1 MIYINKKSYIYLI
14 GLSVLIIAFTLI
26 LIPKEESVQNV
37 NKLNA
42 TVINSNYNKLTVQDE
57 DNIIYTFRLEE
68 NNYKAGDNLII
79 EYTGLLDKN
88 TENQKNTLTNITPV
102 SQDEDYIIYNT
113 TDGIFSKF
121 SLLAKDKL
129 NSMTLQEKI
138 GQILLVR
145 YPDTKVEEA
154 LNQYMVGG
162 FVFFEKDFKD
172 KNVSEVQQMMKSL
185 QEKSNIPLLTAVDEE
200 GGKVVRVSSNKN
212 LSSEPFA
219 SPRELYLKGGFD
231 LISEDT
237 IKKSELLEN
246 LGLNVNLAPVVDV
259 STDPSDY
266 MYSRTLGEN
275 TELTST
281 YAKTVIEASKGSN
294 VSYVL
299 KHFPGYGNN
308 EDTHT
313 GEVIDNRS
321 FSDIE
326 TNDLPP
332 FETGIQSDAEAILV
346 SHNTIKS
353 VDENN
358 PASLSP
364 SVHNLLRNNLDFT
377 GVIITDDLSM
387 GATSSIENATV
398 KALLAGNDII
408 ITTDYEKSYN
418 EIKNALEDGTI
429 NESLI
434 NNVVHRILSWKY
446 YKGIMFENQK

>member
-57 DNIIYTFRLEE
+57 NNIIYTFRLEE

-172 KNVSEVQQMMKSL
+172 KTVSKVQQMMKSL